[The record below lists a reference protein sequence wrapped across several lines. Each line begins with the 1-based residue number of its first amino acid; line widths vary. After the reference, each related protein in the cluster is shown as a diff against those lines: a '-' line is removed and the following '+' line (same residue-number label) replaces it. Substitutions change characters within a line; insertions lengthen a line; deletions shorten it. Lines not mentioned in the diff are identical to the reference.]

1 MFAARNMLFAK
12 QSSAY
17 DPDAAAYFS
26 RIVANGSTIT
36 DDNKTAVDTFVR
48 GCKADGVWSKLKA
61 CCLLAGPSTLA
72 GALTALVGS
81 NPTNI
86 NFIEASYVRT
96 AGLIGDGT
104 AQRGL
109 NTNRASNADPQDNSH
124 VAAYVTVSAGV
135 STLINA
141 GDAGSGAT
149 SIGTTGSTRSR
160 NSGLFSTATVLG
172 FAGVS
177 RSSSSGYD
185 SRVNGVAYPRTQ
197 VSQTPSASNY
207 HIFRY
212 SDTLASYSGARIS
225 FYSIGEAIDLALLDA
240 RVTTYMNS
248 LT

>member
-1 MFAARNMLFAK
+1 MFSARNMLFAK

-17 DPDAAAYFS
+17 DSDAAAYFS
-26 RIVANGSTIT
+26 RIAANGSTIT
-36 DDNKTAVDTFVR
+36 DDNKDAVDSFVR
-48 GCKADGVWSKLKA
+48 GCKADGIWVKMKA
-61 CCLLAGPSTLA
+61 CCLLAGPDTLT
-72 GALTALVGS
+72 GALTALVGP
-81 NPTNI
+81 NPTNL
-86 NFIEASYVRT
+86 NFIESSYARAT
-96 AGLIGDGT
+96 GLSGN
-104 AQRGL
+104 AVMQRGL
-109 NTNRASNADPQDNSH
+109 NTNRASDADPQDNNH
-124 VAAYVTVSAGV
+124 VAAYVTASSGI

-149 SIGTTGSTRSR
+149 SIGATGSTRSR
-160 NSGLFSTATVLG
+160 NSELFSTATVLG